1 MFLDDREVG
10 GSLNMACQESA
21 LEAQME
27 ELPVPW
33 ERVCQ
38 GWRRRW
44 VCHVSGETVATA
56 RQGRSLIDTRWREAK
71 RGEGLMSLG
80 GTLWRGV
87 GLR

>member
-1 MFLDDREVG
+1 MFLADREVG

-38 GWRRRW
+38 RWRRR
-44 VCHVSGETVATA
+44 
-56 RQGRSLIDTRWREAK
+56 
-71 RGEGLMSLG
+71 
-80 GTLWRGV
+80 
-87 GLR
+87 